1 MSDEV
6 KITKNISDDVINFEN
21 KEEFFKYYEEHKED
35 VDKMKTR
42 GLNIKFKIPGFKIGR
57 KKDELVLIQ
66 LKKTK
71 EEKEQMM
78 KEIEENNAPKDD
90 LTKSLMSEPPHDV
103 TPEPPQKYGHNLIS
117 FVPDS
122 DLVFDILAKLD
133 KIQIQVEKNYQLLE
147 GLYITSQNQQLDPR
161 SIYTQSV
168 NANERPSN
176 PDSNRFTNSFRGY
189 L

>member
-6 KITKNISDDVINFEN
+6 KITKNISDEVINFEN

-78 KEIEENNAPKDD
+78 KEIEENNSPKDEVVKE
-90 LTKSLMSEPPHDV
+90 LTKEPPHV
-103 TPEPPQKYGHNLIS
+103 ASPEPPQKYGHNLIN
-117 FVPDS
+117 FIPDS
-122 DLVFDILAKLD
+122 DLVFDIIAKLD
-133 KIQIQVEKNYQLLE
+133 KIQTQVEKNYQLLE
-147 GLYITSQNQQLDPR
+147 GLYVNSQNHQLDMR
-161 SIYTQSV
+161 SINTHPV
-168 NANERPSN
+168 NMNERPGNTESV
-176 PDSNRFTNSFRGY
+176 RFNNSFRGY